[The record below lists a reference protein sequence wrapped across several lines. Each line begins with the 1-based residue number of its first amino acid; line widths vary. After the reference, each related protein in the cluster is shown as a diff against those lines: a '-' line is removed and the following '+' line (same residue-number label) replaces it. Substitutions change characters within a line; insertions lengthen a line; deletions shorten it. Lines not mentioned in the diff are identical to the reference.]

1 MEQFQVEGATHQQV
15 SFITLLPGLIG
26 ENISCNLQAF

>member
-1 MEQFQVEGATHQQV
+1 MEQFQVEGATQRV